1 MENGIIQ
8 CPRCDTD
15 NPVESDICYI
25 CGAAL
30 HVQSPQKAGKKWLY
44 GLFIAV
50 IFIGVGGFCYF
61 QFFTSEPPKKL
72 MLPAPTPKPLEQKEK
87 INLPAPSALPEA
99 SADIQKRP
107 AADKQPFPE
116 KTKLITGVVVIR
128 DITDKPMT
136 QLVTPV
142 LAGGWIALPRR
153 VCLGGY
159 QWVLKLDEDNELSIV
174 QGIIGNDDPIGL
186 WRIAGD
192 QTIKGPE
199 LAPWVADQPVVW
211 LSLQHEAQP
220 KPVKIAVLSKQH
232 YFIKGTLA
240 ENINEPG
247 LLFQQDQVVG
257 WTFGSLLDGVYL
269 WSGAQGAE
277 LVAEIRVDDFYRATF
292 ASSREEE
299 FLMALAMGD
308 QYTHLERLAAFANG
322 YRFDSKLAETDRPNH
337 LQPEAVISQMRALI
351 AQAVQEGFAEQVAN
365 IFDAQI
371 LVQAADV
378 ALLED
383 VVGATVEGYDFEEA
397 VELSEDVAGRI
408 QLPDSKDKMQL
419 KQLRSRLY
427 QNWITSLIENG
438 DTPGAWNAYE
448 LGRQSLPD
456 DLKIH
461 LLGVRLALAENDWAA
476 AERLIAMK
484 EYPSTLQDQVQNLQ
498 AQISDLKGQEGKI
511 VIQFTPGTRNIP
523 VTALLNQTFEQK
535 FIVDTG
541 ASTVT
546 IPSSTA
552 ERLGLSIDS
561 RNPVH
566 KIYTASGVIDAP
578 EVILPSITVDGWE
591 VFDIT
596 ALVVDIPSQSDLGL
610 LGLNFLERFRMNLNS
625 EKGILLLE
633 PR

>member
-247 LLFQQDQVVG
+247 VLFQQ
-257 WTFGSLLDGVYL
+257 
-269 WSGAQGAE
+269 
-277 LVAEIRVDDFYRATF
+277 
-292 ASSREEE
+292 
-299 FLMALAMGD
+299 
-308 QYTHLERLAAFANG
+308 
-322 YRFDSKLAETDRPNH
+322 
-337 LQPEAVISQMRALI
+337 
-351 AQAVQEGFAEQVAN
+351 
-365 IFDAQI
+365 
-371 LVQAADV
+371 
-378 ALLED
+378 
-383 VVGATVEGYDFEEA
+383 
-397 VELSEDVAGRI
+397 
-408 QLPDSKDKMQL
+408 
-419 KQLRSRLY
+419 
-427 QNWITSLIENG
+427 
-438 DTPGAWNAYE
+438 
-448 LGRQSLPD
+448 
-456 DLKIH
+456 
-461 LLGVRLALAENDWAA
+461 
-476 AERLIAMK
+476 
-484 EYPSTLQDQVQNLQ
+484 
-498 AQISDLKGQEGKI
+498 
-511 VIQFTPGTRNIP
+511 
-523 VTALLNQTFEQK
+523 
-535 FIVDTG
+535 
-541 ASTVT
+541 
-546 IPSSTA
+546 
-552 ERLGLSIDS
+552 
-561 RNPVH
+561 
-566 KIYTASGVIDAP
+566 
-578 EVILPSITVDGWE
+578 
-591 VFDIT
+591 
-596 ALVVDIPSQSDLGL
+596 
-610 LGLNFLERFRMNLNS
+610 
-625 EKGILLLE
+625 
-633 PR
+633 

>member
-72 MLPAPTPKPLEQKEK
+72 VLPAPTPKPLEQKEK

-337 LQPEAVISQMRALI
+337 LQPEAVISEMRALI

-596 ALVVDIPSQSDLGL
+596 ALVVDIPNQSDLGL